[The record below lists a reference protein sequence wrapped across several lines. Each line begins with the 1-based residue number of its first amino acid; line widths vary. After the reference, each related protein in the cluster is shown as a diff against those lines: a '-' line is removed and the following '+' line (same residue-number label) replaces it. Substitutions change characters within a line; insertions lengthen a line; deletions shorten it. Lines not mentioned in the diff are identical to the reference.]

1 MFEGLKVVVGLI
13 SFIMVYRTI
22 TGNCNKYLAF
32 AICAIWLRFFLSA
45 FHTITYPSLVA
56 GFSINALGSISV
68 VCFGFLLIPTFIFS
82 LKKYFSVFV
91 FLACIIVS
99 GVINVKIP
107 GTINALVKWL
117 YFLVLASAL
126 ILSIR
131 AQGQNNTLK
140 KLLVA
145 FSMPVI
151 LQLLSI
157 ALGHVKAAE
166 ADGSTSYIGG
176 YNHEAAFSMIIVS
189 FILIVGLLDR
199 GTIRFKTTLFS
210 VSLLLLIL
218 VNYRTSILTILP
230 IAAIF
235 YYTLIEQRLKQN
247 QKAPVMFLVILLL
260 LLLFIILSFSM
271 KERFADVAVLFS
283 NLELII
289 KAPIY
294 FSEAEQDIMSARVYI
309 WSRYIDAFRHADLLN
324 QLVGFGAGAWNSRFD
339 LYAHNTFVS
348 YLYEYGVLGVSG
360 FLFLCI
366 NVFVNAFKL
375 QHKRLSRVLVLSF
388 FGFLAMNM
396 ATMPLWNIEGLI
408 FFAILNS
415 VIIGQKSSAP
425 LNTMETKQD
434 VM

>member
-1 MFEGLKVVVGLI
+1 
-13 SFIMVYRTI
+13 
-22 TGNCNKYLAF
+22 
-32 AICAIWLRFFLSA
+32 
-45 FHTITYPSLVA
+45 
-56 GFSINALGSISV
+56 
-68 VCFGFLLIPTFIFS
+68 
-82 LKKYFSVFV
+82 
-91 FLACIIVS
+91 
-99 GVINVKIP
+99 
-107 GTINALVKWL
+107 
-117 YFLVLASAL
+117 
-126 ILSIR
+126 
-131 AQGQNNTLK
+131 
-140 KLLVA
+140 
-145 FSMPVI
+145 
-151 LQLLSI
+151 
-157 ALGHVKAAE
+157 
-166 ADGSTSYIGG
+166 
-176 YNHEAAFSMIIVS
+176 
-189 FILIVGLLDR
+189 
-199 GTIRFKTTLFS
+199 
-210 VSLLLLIL
+210 
-218 VNYRTSILTILP
+218 
-230 IAAIF
+230 
-235 YYTLIEQRLKQN
+235 
-247 QKAPVMFLVILLL
+247 
-260 LLLFIILSFSM
+260 M